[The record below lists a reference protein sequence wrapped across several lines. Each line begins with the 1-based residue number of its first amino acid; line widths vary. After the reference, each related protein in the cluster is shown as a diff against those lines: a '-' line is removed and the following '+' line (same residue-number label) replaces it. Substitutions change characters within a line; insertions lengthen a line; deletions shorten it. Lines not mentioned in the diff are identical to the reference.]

1 MLPLVALLDL
11 TGLGELMSL
20 ISERDTRGDL
30 KHRSI
35 IIWCN
40 SLYYLW
46 ESQALF
52 LVWLKDTLVGD
63 SDSGGV
69 ASGGVASVASEASQP
84 KCAKCRRVSRISSSG
99 PLPIKTMQPCI

>member
-40 SLYYLW
+40 SPYYLW

-69 ASGGVASVASEASQP
+69 ASGGGGTE
-84 KCAKCRRVSRISSSG
+84 VSTLAGRG
-99 PLPIKTMQPCI
+99 TTPDMVV